1 MVKLTDIYSSV
12 ESPLDNQE
20 ILQQIVSA
28 HAKSNRTDIFG
39 RSDLYS
45 SLVKMN
51 QTKDSSQINVDDKE
65 AFMVEAYNQWIEN
78 MLNLDD
84 AHIQY
89 LEKSRGMD
97 ARQMQQYLRS
107 FGKVSSMNDIKKL
120 KSNPLFDEEINGW
133 ELNDGWEHIK
143 SQYISGRI
151 EERISVKHRLYVGCQ
166 NQDMWKLA
174 QLFKSKC
181 EEQQIPFYF
190 KLGASSERDDKMVI
204 YADTDNLRNYISVLQ
219 EIAQE
224 YPEIIQRCGEPPALT
239 GKIDGWIGI
248 GDEPPKKE
256 NGESQSY
263 NTLRADIFENSIEEV
278 LLNDI
283 TEFKGKDVTFNGKL
297 TRFNDLFMEQATQ
310 TILENLKNLTKNRK
324 LFVTKLNELGLKESD
339 LTGEKFKEH
348 IKAHLRKKIQK
359 GLDQLI
365 NIKDVKTQLGG
376 SNGEAIFTIPTRD
389 GKSISIN
396 TYDMDRIIKGMIPI
410 MQQIDSEFMNK
421 VKSQIQ
427 AGCKQNGI
435 DDTFCFQQGS
445 KKRFEQIDSVQPI
458 RTNKTK
464 TVQTLQDNLT
474 AKKESSVQKL
484 NINKAKTNTSINSVE
499 IVKILKPELLK
510 QKIELPNGTKIPAR
524 QYIQEMVA
532 PHIPSDGK
540 YRKSVV

>member
-28 HAKSNRTDIFG
+28 YAKSNRTDIFG

-174 QLFKSKC
+174 QL
-181 EEQQIPFYF
+181 
-190 KLGASSERDDKMVI
+190 
-204 YADTDNLRNYISVLQ
+204 
-219 EIAQE
+219 
-224 YPEIIQRCGEPPALT
+224 
-239 GKIDGWIGI
+239 
-248 GDEPPKKE
+248 
-256 NGESQSY
+256 
-263 NTLRADIFENSIEEV
+263 
-278 LLNDI
+278 
-283 TEFKGKDVTFNGKL
+283 
-297 TRFNDLFMEQATQ
+297 
-310 TILENLKNLTKNRK
+310 
-324 LFVTKLNELGLKESD
+324 
-339 LTGEKFKEH
+339 
-348 IKAHLRKKIQK
+348 
-359 GLDQLI
+359 
-365 NIKDVKTQLGG
+365 
-376 SNGEAIFTIPTRD
+376 
-389 GKSISIN
+389 
-396 TYDMDRIIKGMIPI
+396 
-410 MQQIDSEFMNK
+410 
-421 VKSQIQ
+421 
-427 AGCKQNGI
+427 
-435 DDTFCFQQGS
+435 
-445 KKRFEQIDSVQPI
+445 
-458 RTNKTK
+458 
-464 TVQTLQDNLT
+464 
-474 AKKESSVQKL
+474 
-484 NINKAKTNTSINSVE
+484 
-499 IVKILKPELLK
+499 
-510 QKIELPNGTKIPAR
+510 
-524 QYIQEMVA
+524 
-532 PHIPSDGK
+532 
-540 YRKSVV
+540 

>member
-28 HAKSNRTDIFG
+28 YAKSNRTDIFG

-410 MQQIDSEFMNK
+410 MQQID
-421 VKSQIQ
+421 
-427 AGCKQNGI
+427 
-435 DDTFCFQQGS
+435 
-445 KKRFEQIDSVQPI
+445 
-458 RTNKTK
+458 
-464 TVQTLQDNLT
+464 
-474 AKKESSVQKL
+474 
-484 NINKAKTNTSINSVE
+484 
-499 IVKILKPELLK
+499 
-510 QKIELPNGTKIPAR
+510 
-524 QYIQEMVA
+524 
-532 PHIPSDGK
+532 
-540 YRKSVV
+540 